1 MKNIVYL
8 LLAFTLTVGAQ
19 QSIDPTFEKEG
30 KLSKVTYFHQDG
42 SIAQKGFLKNKK
54 LHGNWTSYDS
64 SGNKLS
70 MGTYEMGMKN
80 GQWFFW
86 KDNDLI
92 EVIYDNNKIVNVLE
106 WRSDEKVVAELN

>member
-1 MKNIVYL
+1 MLFSFIVS
-8 LLAFTLTVGAQ
+8 AQ
-19 QSIDPTFEKEG
+19 ESIEPKFEKEG
-30 KLSKVTYFHQDG
+30 KLTKVTYFHQDG

-54 LHGNWTSYDS
+54 LHGNWTSYDP

-92 EVIYDNNKIVNVLE
+92 EVIYDHNKIVNVLE
-106 WRSDEKVVAELN
+106 WRSDEKFVAKLN